1 MWLWL
6 FSSIIFDIKMCFSR
20 RWHTVDGLPLPPTVS
35 PRHPPQHGGCIQRE
49 FTFRKIPFAGKED
62 TCNLVGQGWCLSSPR
77 GEKATRK
84 EAALWEFAGGKCCVS
99 PWAEGDCGVWALF
112 VNPGY
117 FNHETSDEQWILWL
131 PPLIWFHPPVLY
143 SEDSVSVLTSIFSPL
158 KWQNCDLPSLCPLA
172 SPPHRF

>member
-6 FSSIIFDIKMCFSR
+6 FSSITFDTKMCFSR
-20 RWHTVDGLPLPPTVS
+20 RWHTVDGLPLPP
-35 PRHPPQHGGCIQRE
+35 PHCLPPQHGGCIQRE
-49 FTFRKIPFAGKED
+49 FTFRKIPFEGKED
-62 TCNLVGQGWCLSSPR
+62 TSNLVGQGWCLSSPR

-117 FNHETSDEQWILWL
+117 FNHETSDKQWILWL
-131 PPLIWFHPPVLY
+131 PPLICAFPPPVLY

-158 KWQNCDLPSLCPLA
+158 KRQNCVLPSLCPLA